1 MVLTGA
7 IFGTILGFLW
17 GLKPE
22 VTEGANQGEELP
34 PLALPFTLKPPYTYI
49 SSCYHIYQFILF
61 FLCF

>member
-34 PLALPFTLKPPYTYI
+34 PLHSHSL
-49 SSCYHIYQFILF
+49 
-61 FLCF
+61 